1 MKHTIVF
8 PLCLLTALAS
18 LSGSAFAQSKEQREA
33 AKQYPFTLR
42 VNAGQDDSKIT
53 KGKGKGGRSSRTQ
66 VKTTEKT
73 KHWTAQ
79 ISSPS
84 TNVTAKVE
92 LKAFYIGT
100 SDNKFAIIGSD
111 KFPVAFNEKG
121 RATVEITSPTAK
133 LVKTT
138 KQKGGRRNP
147 KTEKIVTGERI
158 NGVVVQLI
166 AEGTIVKTF
175 VTQSTW
181 AKGAWS
187 DHLSE
192 EDLKPNGKK

>member
-1 MKHTIVF
+1 MNHTPSFSFTLLAAWTI
-8 PLCLLTALAS
+8 LC
-18 LSGSAFAQSKEQREA
+18 GSALAQSKEQREA

-42 VNAGQDDSKIT
+42 VNAEQDDSKMS
-53 KGKGKGGRSSRTQ
+53 KSAGKGGRNGRSQT
-66 VKTTEKT
+66 KTTEKT

-92 LKAFYIGT
+92 LKAYYVGT
-100 SDNKFAIIGSD
+100 SDNEFSIIGSD
-111 KFPVAFNEKG
+111 KFPVEFNEKG

-138 KQKGGRRNP
+138 KHKGGRRNP

-158 NGVVVQLI
+158 NGIVIQLL
-166 AEGTIVKTF
+166 AEGTIVKTY
-175 VTQSTW
+175 VSQPTW
-181 AKGAWS
+181 AKGAWAE
-187 DHLSE
+187 HLT
-192 EDLKPNGKK
+192 EDELLPNAKK

>member
-1 MKHTIVF
+1 MKHPMLFVLVLTLSATLA
-8 PLCLLTALAS
+8 PPTLL
-18 LSGSAFAQSKEQREA
+18 AQSKEQREA

-42 VNAGQDDSKIT
+42 VNAGQDDSKMS
-53 KGKGKGGRSSRTQ
+53 KSAGKGGRNGRSQT
-66 VKTTEKT
+66 KTTEKI

-79 ISSPS
+79 VSSPS

-92 LKAFYIGT
+92 LKAYYIGT
-100 SDNKFAIIGSD
+100 SDNEFSIIGSD

-138 KQKGGRRNP
+138 RQKGGRRNP

-187 DHLSE
+187 DSLSE